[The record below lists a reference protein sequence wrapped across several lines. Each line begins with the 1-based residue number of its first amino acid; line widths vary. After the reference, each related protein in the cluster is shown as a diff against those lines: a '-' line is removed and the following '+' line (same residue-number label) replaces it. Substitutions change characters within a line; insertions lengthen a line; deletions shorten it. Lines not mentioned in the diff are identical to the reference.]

1 MVSGNAIAASSR
13 SARNGYTYLGLLL
26 LIAVSSMALAG
37 AGSLWRFETRRT
49 REQELLRVGSEFR
62 DAIGMYYER
71 TPGVVKKYPP
81 TLEALL
87 KDERYTTTQRYLR
100 RIYPDPLTGRQAWGI
115 LEAPGGGI
123 MGVYSL
129 SSEIPIKVANFRLR
143 DKSFEGKKDYSGWV
157 FAYLP
162 AVGRKTGG

>member
-1 MVSGNAIAASSR
+1 MAANMASGNAMGVPSR
-13 SARNGYTYLGLLL
+13 CSRNGYTYLGLLL
-26 LIAVSSMALAG
+26 LIALSSMALAG
-37 AGSLWRFETRRT
+37 AGSLWRFETRRA

-129 SSEIPIKVANFRLR
+129 SSEVPIKVANFRPK
-143 DKSFEGKKDYSGWV
+143 DKTFAGKKDYGSWI

-162 AVGRKTGG
+162 AVSR